1 MKRTGYTVAEE
12 LEEACGEA
20 GCANGNNDGL
30 GGGTGGILRCRDYV
44 YRRYVEER
52 GLWFG
57 GYARHV
63 ALLYFMFLC
72 DIVYGVKEDMALLE
86 V

>member
-1 MKRTGYTVAEE
+1 MAEE
-12 LEEACGEA
+12 LEKACGEA
-20 GCANGNNDGL
+20 GCANGINDGL
-30 GGGTGGILRCRDYV
+30 GGGTGGILDVGSYV
-44 YRRYVEER
+44 NRRYVEGR

-63 ALLYFMFLC
+63 ALLFFMFLC
-72 DIVYGVKEDMALLE
+72 DNVYGVKGDMALLE